1 MAMRRADTSDVDT
14 RWCRGYMIASHRI
27 QPRGS
32 VMYRFEAERDGKP
45 TAVDDVLTRHDVK
58 TSDAVNV

>member
-45 TAVDDVLTRHDVK
+45 TAVDDVLT
-58 TSDAVNV
+58 S